1 MARRTMFTKL
11 GQGEP
16 AARTHAPLA
25 ARRLEMELR
34 EQAGDNAQAARG
46 PAPADVPAPE
56 PERMSPLPQADK
68 ALVDPL
74 DVPRP
79 FTVSN
84 DVASATED
92 GAPVIISVLGND
104 VGAAAV
110 ARINGV
116 AVTPGNIITLQSG
129 ARVIVN
135 ANGTLSYEVGT
146 AFQSLA
152 AGQTAQD
159 VFTYAASDGGGSP
172 LAPEGVFNAAAINGT
187 NGFVIHGA
195 AAGDRSGYSV
205 AGIGD
210 VNGDGRDDLLIS
222 ALSADLP
229 GRIDAGV
236 SYVVYGRQGG
246 FGASLDLGGLTAAT
260 GFAITGV
267 NAFDFSGASAR
278 AAGDV
283 NGDGLADF
291 IIGAPWGEAS
301 QGTNAGESYL
311 VFGRQGGFGTG
322 LDLATL
328 NGTNGVTFRGVAAGD
343 GLGFAVSA
351 AGDINGDGFDDLILG
366 AREANGT
373 GETDSGASYVV
384 FGRAGGFT
392 STIDVAGL
400 TGANGFAIIG
410 ADATD
415 RSGYSVAAAGDV
427 NGDGIDDLIIGAP
440 QGDPGGRANA
450 GEAYVVF
457 GRQGGFGATLDLGTL
472 SGTTGFTI
480 SGVDAGD
487 HAGWSVASAGD
498 LNGDG
503 RADMVIGAL
512 YADPAGRESAGE
524 TYVVFGR
531 SGGFGANL
539 DLSSMTAS
547 MGFTITGT
555 AAANLTGHSVA
566 SAGDVNGD
574 GIDDLLIGAIYA
586 DGTGGVDAGETY
598 VVFGRATGFSGTLDL
613 ATLNGQNGFAIGGIA
628 AGDFSGQSVSAAGDV
643 NGDGF
648 DDLIIGAPM
657 ADPSGRAD
665 AGSSYVVFGAADFT
679 RISTD
684 ATVTVTVTG
693 VNDAPVI
700 TSNGGGATG
709 AYTIVENTT
718 GPNTV
723 TAFDPDTGS
732 NLTFSIIGG
741 ADSARFTINSS
752 GVISLISAPDFEAP
766 TDQNGDNVYEVIVQ
780 VSDGQLTDTQ
790 TINLTVTN
798 ANEAP
803 VITSG
808 GGGPSASVPGFEN
821 STTATTVVAVDP
833 DAGANLAYSILSGR
847 DGARFAIDSATGV
860 LTFVTAPDFEAPTDQ
875 NGDNVYEVDV
885 QVSDGL
891 GGTDVQTLFINVGD
905 APETPVIT
913 SNGGGATAGYTI
925 AEGTLGPNP
934 VTAIDPDT
942 SSVLTYSIIGG
953 ADAALFTI
961 NASGVLSLISP
972 PDFEA
977 PADQNG
983 DNVYE
988 VIVQVSD
995 GQLTDTQTI
1004 NLTVTNANEAPVIT
1018 SNGGGAVGGY
1028 TISENTN
1035 GPNPITAA
1043 DPDAGTNLTY
1053 SIIGGPDAA
1062 LFTINAGVISFINP
1076 PDFEA
1081 PADQGGDNVYQVIV
1095 QTSDGQL
1102 TDTQTINITVTNA
1115 NEAPAITSGGGG
1127 TGVSFGV
1134 SENTTA
1140 VITMTASD
1148 PDAGA
1153 VLTWSI
1159 VASSADAALFA
1170 IDPATG
1176 VLTFVGPPSFEAP
1189 ADQNGDNTYVV
1200 DVQVSDGQGGVDVQT
1215 LNVQIGDVPEAPV
1228 ITSLGGGATG
1238 GYTISENT
1246 TGPSQV
1252 TAFDQ
1257 DAGSNLS
1264 YFILTGGDSA
1274 LFTMSPTG
1282 VLSFINAPDFET
1294 PADQNGD
1301 NVYEV
1306 TVQVSDGTRTDSQT
1320 ISVTVTNTNEAPV
1333 ITSAGGGPN
1342 GTISVNENTTAATTL
1357 TAADPDA
1364 GAQITWSIT
1373 GGADAALFSIDA
1385 ATGAVSFLAPA
1396 DFETP
1401 LDAGADNNY
1410 DIVVRASD
1418 GVNSDS
1424 QNLRITVTDVVEPG
1438 RPVLTGLS
1446 PSVTFSENVVN
1457 TSPQLIDFAVTFT
1470 DSDGDFAGGTLSLS
1484 GVLDEDRIA
1493 VRNEGSGAGQIGLSA
1508 SSSVTYGGVVI
1519 GLLTGGVG
1527 TDLTITF
1534 NAAATSAAI
1543 DALIQNLTYAN
1554 VSDAPTATRN
1564 LVLNVTDAAGN
1575 GLGSGP
1581 RFTQQTGANNPFDG
1595 LSVGGNTVPRPAL
1608 ADLDGDGDLDAVVG
1622 QFYGTLSYFENT
1634 GTVATPT
1641 FVQRVGTA
1649 NPFDGVDT
1657 GFFSAP
1663 VMADM
1668 DRDGDLDAV
1677 LGTGSGTVNY
1687 LENTGTEQAPTFI
1700 SRTGSANPFNGI
1712 SLGTDTL
1719 PAPVDLDGDGDL
1731 DLVVGRRDGL
1741 LNYFENTGSASTAVF
1756 TARTGSANPFNG
1768 VDVGTFSHPR
1778 FADIDGDGDL
1788 DAVVGEYQ
1796 GTLLYFENTGSVT
1809 APVFVQRTGQAN
1821 PFDGFNVAF
1830 ASSPTLGD
1838 LDGDG
1843 DLDVLV
1849 GEDVGT
1855 LNYLRNTTF
1864 PAPSITVTVTDS
1876 NDAPVITSAG
1886 GGPNGT
1892 VTVAENSQT
1901 VATVTA
1907 ADPDAGAQITWSIT
1921 GGADAALFSIDAD
1934 TGEVSFLAPPDFE
1947 TPLDAGADNNYD
1959 IVVQA
1964 SDGVS
1969 TDTQNLRVTVTDVA
1983 ESTLSLTDVVGL
1995 LAVKEGDPFVLID
2008 SDVTFTDAGDS
2019 YDGGL
2024 LAVTG
2029 LFSTDLIT
2037 VRNVGTGSGQIS
2049 IETGTVFFEG
2059 VDIGTIAPTQNVFSV
2074 LLNANANRAAIE
2086 ALVEALEYRSTSD
2099 VAVPPHNIAIGIFN
2113 SLSQSSG
2120 PVFVPIQFTADILNG
2135 TAGDDILDGLGG
2147 NDVINGFDGLDTL
2160 SGGDGNDTL
2169 FGGNGNDTLDGGV
2182 ADDILIGDDG
2192 DDTLTGGDGRDVLV
2206 GNALNDIMNGG
2217 ASDDFLDGG
2226 SGDDTMNGGGEDD
2239 RLLGGAGVDTLNGG
2253 DGHDRID
2260 GGDGDDTINGAAG
2273 HDLITGGAGVDTM
2286 RGGDGDDQL
2295 EGGIGNDEVRG
2306 EAGIDTAIFKGLS
2319 SAYTIQF
2326 ITAGVVQVTG
2336 ADGTDLVYD
2345 CEFLQFDDQLV
2356 SVTPAA
2362 NNEPPRITS
2371 NGGGL
2376 EAAIDINEG
2385 QTAVTTVVATDLFP
2399 GAVTYSIFGG
2409 ADAARFT
2416 IDAATGALS
2425 FITPPDFE
2433 APTDAGRDNTYDV
2446 IVSASDGQFSDLQ
2459 GITVTVLDV
2468 AGSPIPSTKGGG
2480 PEICYGPDDDGG
2492 DTGAPQVLPGMSD
2505 KIALPPLAD
2514 DWGDLRE
2521 ARDFFPQDSAYERT
2535 LPSADPLQQP
2545 PITPWDDGF
2554 A

>member
-1 MARRTMFTKL
+1 L
-11 GQGEP
+11 
-16 AARTHAPLA
+16 LA
-25 ARRLEMELR
+25 ARRLELELR
-34 EQAGDNAQAARG
+34 EQAGENAAAARG
-46 PAPADVPAPE
+46 PALVDVPVSE
-56 PERMSPLPQADK
+56 PERMTPLPRADK
-68 ALVDPL
+68 ALIEPL
-74 DVPRP
+74 DAPRP

-84 DVASATED
+84 DVANATED
-92 GAPVIISVLGND
+92 GGPVIISVLGND

-159 VFTYAASDGGGSP
+159 IFTYAATDGGGSP

-236 SYVVYGRQGG
+236 SYVVYGRQGS
-246 FGASLDLGGLTAAT
+246 FGASLDLGTLTAAT

-291 IIGAPWGEAS
+291 IIGAPWGEAT

-311 VFGRQGGFGTG
+311 VFGRQGGFGSG

-366 AREANGT
+366 AREANGP
-373 GETDSGASYVV
+373 GEADSGASYVV

-392 STIDVAGL
+392 AAIDVAGL
-400 TGANGFAIIG
+400 TGANGFTIIG
-410 ADATD
+410 TDATD

-472 SGTTGFTI
+472 SGTNGFTI

-531 SGGFGANL
+531 AGGFGANL
-539 DLSSMTAS
+539 DLSSMPAS
-547 MGFTITGT
+547 MGFTVTGT

-566 SAGDVNGD
+566 SAGDINGD

-598 VVFGRATGFSGTLDL
+598 VVFGRTTGFGGVLDL
-613 ATLNGQNGFAIGGIA
+613 ASLNGQTGFAIGGLA

-643 NGDGF
+643 NSDGF

-665 AGSSYVVFGAADFT
+665 AGSSYVIFGAANIT
-679 RISTD
+679 RTSND

-693 VNDAPVI
+693 INDAPVI
-700 TSNGGGATG
+700 TSNGGGSTG

-723 TAFDPDTGS
+723 TAFDPDAGA
-732 NLTFSIIGG
+732 NLTYSISGG
-741 ADSARFTINSS
+741 ADAARFTINSA
-752 GVISLISAPDFEAP
+752 GVISLINAPDFEAP

-790 TINLTVTN
+790 TIRLTVVN

-808 GGGPSASVPGFEN
+808 GGGPSVAVPGFEN

-833 DAGANLAYSILSGR
+833 DAGANLTYSILTGR
-847 DGARFAIDSATGV
+847 DGARFMIDPVTGV

-875 NGDNVYEVDV
+875 NGDSVYEVDV

-891 GGTDVQTLFINVGD
+891 GGTDVQTIFVNVGN
-905 APETPVIT
+905 APEAPVIT
-913 SNGGGATAGYTI
+913 SNGGGATGSYTI
-925 AEGTLGPNP
+925 VEGTLGPNP
-934 VTAIDPDT
+934 IIAVDPDIP
-942 SSVLTYSIIGG
+942 SILTYSITGG

-961 NASGVLSLISP
+961 NASGVLSLINP

-977 PADQNG
+977 PADQND
-983 DNVYE
+983 DNIYE
-988 VIVQVSD
+988 VIVQASD

-1018 SNGGGAVGGY
+1018 SGGGGANATVFVAESTG
-1028 TISENTN
+1028 
-1035 GPNPITAA
+1035 TAA
-1043 DPDAGTNLTY
+1043 
-1053 SIIGGPDAA
+1053 
-1062 LFTINAGVISFINP
+1062 
-1076 PDFEA
+1076 
-1081 PADQGGDNVYQVIV
+1081 
-1095 QTSDGQL
+1095 
-1102 TDTQTINITVTNA
+1102 
-1115 NEAPAITSGGGG
+1115 
-1127 TGVSFGV
+1127 
-1134 SENTTA
+1134 
-1140 VITMTASD
+1140 
-1148 PDAGA
+1148 
-1153 VLTWSI
+1153 
-1159 VASSADAALFA
+1159 
-1170 IDPATG
+1170 
-1176 VLTFVGPPSFEAP
+1176 
-1189 ADQNGDNTYVV
+1189 
-1200 DVQVSDGQGGVDVQT
+1200 
-1215 LNVQIGDVPEAPV
+1215 
-1228 ITSLGGGATG
+1228 
-1238 GYTISENT
+1238 
-1246 TGPSQV
+1246 
-1252 TAFDQ
+1252 
-1257 DAGSNLS
+1257 
-1264 YFILTGGDSA
+1264 
-1274 LFTMSPTG
+1274 
-1282 VLSFINAPDFET
+1282 
-1294 PADQNGD
+1294 
-1301 NVYEV
+1301 
-1306 TVQVSDGTRTDSQT
+1306 
-1320 ISVTVTNTNEAPV
+1320 
-1333 ITSAGGGPN
+1333 
-1342 GTISVNENTTAATTL
+1342 TL

-1373 GGADAALFSIDA
+1373 GGADSTRFTIDA
-1385 ATGAVSFLAPA
+1385 ATGVVSFVALP
-1396 DFETP
+1396 DFELP
-1401 LDAGADNNY
+1401 LDAGGDNNY
-1410 DIVVRASD
+1410 DIVVQASD
-1418 GVNSDS
+1418 GVNTDT
-1424 QNLRITVTDVVEPG
+1424 QNLRVTVTDVIEPG
-1438 RPVLTGLS
+1438 PPVLIGLA
-1446 PSVTFSENVVN
+1446 PSVTFSENAVN
-1457 TSPQLIDFAVTFT
+1457 AGPQLLDLDVTFT

-1484 GVLDEDRIA
+1484 GVLAEDRIS
-1493 VRNEGSGAGQIGLSA
+1493 VRNQGSGAGQIGLSG
-1508 SSSVTYGGVVI
+1508 SSSVTYGGVII

-1534 NAAATSAAI
+1534 NSAATSAAI

-1564 LVLNVTDAAGN
+1564 LVLNVMDAAGTS
-1575 GLGSGP
+1575 LDSGP

-1634 GTVATPT
+1634 GTAAAPT

-1663 VMADM
+1663 FMADM
-1668 DRDGDLDAV
+1668 DGDGDLDAI

-1687 LENTGTEQAPTFI
+1687 LENTGTEQAPTFV
-1700 SRTGSANPFNGI
+1700 SRSGSANPFNGI

-1719 PAPVDLDGDGDL
+1719 PALVDLDGDGDL
-1731 DLVVGRRDGL
+1731 DAVIGRRDGL

-1768 VDVGTFSHPR
+1768 VDVGTFSHPS

-1849 GEDVGT
+1849 GEDVGP
-1855 LNYLRNTTF
+1855 LNYLRNTTV
-1864 PAPSITVTVTDS
+1864 PAPSITITVTGS

-1886 GGPNGT
+1886 GSTNGT
-1892 VTVAENSQT
+1892 VFVAEGSRLAT
-1901 VATVTA
+1901 TVTA

-1921 GGADAALFSIDAD
+1921 GGADAALFAIDAA
-1934 TGEVSFLAPPDFE
+1934 TGVVSFLAPSDFE
-1947 TPLDAGADNNYD
+1947 TPLDAGGDNNYD

-1969 TDTQNLRVTVTDVA
+1969 TDSQNLRISVTDVS
-1983 ESTLSLTDVVGL
+1983 ENTLSLTDVVGGV
-1995 LAVKEGDPFVLID
+1995 AMNEGDPFILID
-2008 SDVTFTDAGDS
+2008 GDVTFTDAGAS

-2024 LAVTG
+2024 LAITG
-2029 LFSTDLIT
+2029 LLPTDLIT
-2037 VRNVGTGSGQIS
+2037 INNVGTGSGQIS
-2049 IETGTVFFEG
+2049 LELGVVSFEG
-2059 VDIGTIAPTQNVFSV
+2059 VDIGTIAPSQSVFSV
-2074 LLNANANRAAIE
+2074 LFNANANRAAIE
-2086 ALVEALEYRSTSD
+2086 ALVEALQIRSTSD
-2099 VAVPPHNIAIGIFN
+2099 IAVPPHNIVLEIFN
-2113 SLSQSSG
+2113 GLGQGSA
-2120 PVFVPIQFTADILNG
+2120 PVIVPIQFTADILNG
-2135 TAGDDILDGLGG
+2135 TADNDILDGLRG
-2147 NDVINGFDGLDTL
+2147 NDVISGFDGLDTL
-2160 SGGDGNDTL
+2160 SGGEGNDTL
-2169 FGGNGNDTLDGGV
+2169 FGGNGNDNLDGGV
-2182 ADDILIGDDG
+2182 ADDTLSGDDG
-2192 DDTLTGGDGRDVLV
+2192 DDTLNGGDGRDRLF
-2206 GNALNDIMNGG
+2206 GNALNDILNGD

-2226 SGDDTMNGGGEDD
+2226 SGDDTLNGGGEDD
-2239 RLLGGAGVDTLNGG
+2239 RLLGGDGADTLDGG
-2253 DGHDRID
+2253 DGHDRLD
-2260 GGDGDDTINGAAG
+2260 GGGGSDLLTGGAG
-2273 HDLITGGAGVDTM
+2273 HDLLTGGAGVDTM

-2295 EGGIGNDEVRG
+2295 SGGGDNDEIRG
-2306 EAGIDTAIFKGLS
+2306 EAGIDTAVFKGPFS
-2319 SAYTIQF
+2319 SYTVQI

-2336 ADGTDLVYD
+2336 PDGSDLVFD
-2345 CEFLQFDDQLV
+2345 CEFLQFDDQTV
-2356 SVTPAA
+2356 SLSPAL

-2371 NGGGL
+2371 DGGGI
-2376 EAAIDINEG
+2376 EVAIDINEG
-2385 QTAVTTVVATDLFP
+2385 QTAVTTVVATDLPP

-2409 ADAARFT
+2409 ADAAQFT
-2416 IDAATGALS
+2416 IDAATGALT
-2425 FITPPDFE
+2425 FITAPDFE

-2459 GITVTVLDV
+2459 GITVTVLDI
-2468 AGSPIPSTKGGG
+2468 AGAPVRSSKGGG
-2480 PEICYGPDDDGG
+2480 PEICYAPDDAGG
-2492 DTGAPQVLPGMSD
+2492 DAAPPQVLPGMSD
-2505 KIALPPLAD
+2505 KSDLPPLMD
-2514 DWGDLRE
+2514 DRADLRE
-2521 ARDFFPQDSAYERT
+2521 ARDFFPQESSHALT
-2535 LPSADPLQQP
+2535 LPSADPLHQP
-2545 PITPWDDGF
+2545 PIAPWDDGF
-2554 A
+2554 S

>member
-1 MARRTMFTKL
+1 MTNRTMLSKL
-11 GQGEP
+11 GLNEP
-16 AARTHAPLA
+16 AARAHPLLA
-25 ARRLEMELR
+25 ARRLELELR
-34 EQAGDNAQAARG
+34 EQAGDNAAAARG
-46 PAPADVPAPE
+46 PALVDVPVSE
-56 PERMSPLPQADK
+56 PERMPPLPRADK
-68 ALVDPL
+68 ALIEPL
-74 DVPRP
+74 DAPRP

-84 DVASATED
+84 DVANATED
-92 GAPVIISVLGND
+92 GGPVIISVLGND

-152 AGQTAQD
+152 AGQTAED
-159 VFTYAASDGGGSP
+159 IFTYSAADGGGSP

-246 FGASLDLGGLTAAT
+246 FGASLDLGALTAAT

-291 IIGAPWGEAS
+291 IIGAPWGEAT

-366 AREANGT
+366 AREANGP
-373 GETDSGASYVV
+373 GEVDSGASYVV

-392 STIDVAGL
+392 AAIDVAGL

-472 SGTTGFTI
+472 SGTNGFTI

-531 SGGFGANL
+531 AGGFGANL
-539 DLSSMTAS
+539 DLSSMPAS
-547 MGFTITGT
+547 TGFTITGT

-566 SAGDVNGD
+566 SAGDINGD

-586 DGTGGVDAGETY
+586 DGTGGADAGETY
-598 VVFGRATGFSGTLDL
+598 VVFGRTTGFGGVLDL
-613 ATLNGQNGFAIGGIA
+613 ASLNGQTGFAIGGLA

-665 AGSSYVVFGAADFT
+665 AGSSYVVFGAANINRT
-679 RISTD
+679 SND

-709 AYTIVENTT
+709 GYTIVENTT
-718 GPNTV
+718 GPNTI
-723 TAFDPDTGS
+723 TAFDPDAGA

-741 ADSARFTINSS
+741 ADAARFTINSA

-790 TINLTVTN
+790 TISLTVTN

-803 VITSG
+803 VITSN

-833 DAGANLAYSILSGR
+833 DAGANLVYSILTGR
-847 DGARFAIDSATGV
+847 DGARFVIDPATGV

-891 GGTDVQTLFINVGD
+891 GGTDVQTIFVNVGN
-905 APETPVIT
+905 APEAPVIT
-913 SNGGGATAGYTI
+913 SNGGGATGSYTI

-934 VTAIDPDT
+934 ITAIDPDT

-953 ADAALFTI
+953 ADAALFAI

-988 VIVQVSD
+988 VIVQASD

-1018 SNGGGAVGGY
+1018 SNGGGAFGGY

-1062 LFTINAGVISFINP
+1062 LFAINAGVISFINP
-1076 PDFEA
+1076 PNFEA
-1081 PADQGGDNVYQVIV
+1081 PADQDGDNVYQVIV

-1102 TDTQTINITVTNA
+1102 TDSQTLNITVTNA
-1115 NEAPAITSGGGG
+1115 NEAPVITSGGGG
-1127 TGVSFGV
+1127 AGVSFGI

-1140 VITMTASD
+1140 VITMTAAD

-1153 VLTWSI
+1153 NLTWSI
-1159 VASSADAALFA
+1159 VAGSADAALFA
-1170 IDPATG
+1170 INPATG
-1176 VLTFVGPPSFEAP
+1176 VLTFVGAPSFEAP
-1189 ADQNGDNTYVV
+1189 ADQNGDNIYVV

-1238 GYTISENT
+1238 GYTIVENT

-1252 TAFDQ
+1252 AAVDQ

-1320 ISVTVTNTNEAPV
+1320 ISVTVTNTNEAPL
-1333 ITSAGGGPN
+1333 ITSNGGGPN
-1342 GTISVNENTTAATTL
+1342 GTVSVAEGTATATTV

-1364 GAQITWSIT
+1364 GAQIIYSIT
-1373 GGADAALFSIDA
+1373 GGADAALFSINA
-1385 ATGAVSFLAPA
+1385 ATGAVSFLAPS

-1401 LDAGADNNY
+1401 LDAG
-1410 DIVVRASD
+1410 
-1418 GVNSDS
+1418 G
-1424 QNLRITVTDVVEPG
+1424 
-1438 RPVLTGLS
+1438 
-1446 PSVTFSENVVN
+1446 
-1457 TSPQLIDFAVTFT
+1457 
-1470 DSDGDFAGGTLSLS
+1470 
-1484 GVLDEDRIA
+1484 
-1493 VRNEGSGAGQIGLSA
+1493 
-1508 SSSVTYGGVVI
+1508 
-1519 GLLTGGVG
+1519 
-1527 TDLTITF
+1527 
-1534 NAAATSAAI
+1534 
-1543 DALIQNLTYAN
+1543 
-1554 VSDAPTATRN
+1554 
-1564 LVLNVTDAAGN
+1564 
-1575 GLGSGP
+1575 
-1581 RFTQQTGANNPFDG
+1581 
-1595 LSVGGNTVPRPAL
+1595 
-1608 ADLDGDGDLDAVVG
+1608 
-1622 QFYGTLSYFENT
+1622 
-1634 GTVATPT
+1634 
-1641 FVQRVGTA
+1641 
-1649 NPFDGVDT
+1649 
-1657 GFFSAP
+1657 
-1663 VMADM
+1663 
-1668 DRDGDLDAV
+1668 
-1677 LGTGSGTVNY
+1677 
-1687 LENTGTEQAPTFI
+1687 
-1700 SRTGSANPFNGI
+1700 
-1712 SLGTDTL
+1712 
-1719 PAPVDLDGDGDL
+1719 
-1731 DLVVGRRDGL
+1731 
-1741 LNYFENTGSASTAVF
+1741 
-1756 TARTGSANPFNG
+1756 
-1768 VDVGTFSHPR
+1768 
-1778 FADIDGDGDL
+1778 
-1788 DAVVGEYQ
+1788 
-1796 GTLLYFENTGSVT
+1796 
-1809 APVFVQRTGQAN
+1809 
-1821 PFDGFNVAF
+1821 
-1830 ASSPTLGD
+1830 
-1838 LDGDG
+1838 
-1843 DLDVLV
+1843 
-1849 GEDVGT
+1849 
-1855 LNYLRNTTF
+1855 
-1864 PAPSITVTVTDS
+1864 
-1876 NDAPVITSAG
+1876 
-1886 GGPNGT
+1886 
-1892 VTVAENSQT
+1892 
-1901 VATVTA
+1901 
-1907 ADPDAGAQITWSIT
+1907 
-1921 GGADAALFSIDAD
+1921 
-1934 TGEVSFLAPPDFE
+1934 
-1947 TPLDAGADNNYD
+1947 DNNYD

-1969 TDTQNLRVTVTDVA
+1969 TDSQNLRISVTDVA
-1983 ESTLSLTDVVGL
+1983 ENALSLTDVVGGV
-1995 LAVKEGDPFVLID
+1995 AMNEGDPFILID
-2008 SDVTFTDAGDS
+2008 ADVTFTDAGAG

-2024 LAVTG
+2024 LTITG
-2029 LFSTDLIT
+2029 LLPTDLIT
-2037 VRNVGTGSGQIS
+2037 INNAGTGSGQIGLELGVVS
-2049 IETGTVFFEG
+2049 FEG
-2059 VDIGTIAPTQNVFSV
+2059 VDIGTVAPSQNVFSV
-2074 LLNANANRAAIE
+2074 LFNANANRAAIE
-2086 ALVEALEYRSTSD
+2086 ALVEALQIRSTSD
-2099 VAVPPHNIAIGIFN
+2099 IAVPPHNIVLEIFN
-2113 SLSQSSG
+2113 GLGQGSA
-2120 PVFVPIQFTADILNG
+2120 PVIVPIQFTADILNG
-2135 TAGDDILDGLGG
+2135 TADNDILDGLRG
-2147 NDVINGFDGLDTL
+2147 NDVISGFDGLDTL
-2160 SGGDGNDTL
+2160 FGGEGNDTL
-2169 FGGNGNDTLDGGV
+2169 FGGNGNDNLDGGV
-2182 ADDILIGDDG
+2182 ADDTLSGDDG
-2192 DDTLTGGDGRDVLV
+2192 DDTLNGGDGRDRLF
-2206 GNALNDIMNGG
+2206 GNALNDILNGDS
-2217 ASDDFLDGG
+2217 SDDFLDGG
-2226 SGDDTMNGGGEDD
+2226 SGDDTLNGGSEDD
-2239 RLLGGAGVDTLNGG
+2239 RLLGGDGGDTLDGG
-2253 DGHDRID
+2253 DGHDRLD
-2260 GGDGDDTINGAAG
+2260 GGDGSDILTGGAG
-2273 HDLITGGAGVDTM
+2273 HDLLTGGAGVDTM

-2295 EGGIGNDEVRG
+2295 SGGGDNDEIRG
-2306 EAGIDTAIFKGLS
+2306 EAGIDTAVFKGQAS
-2319 SAYTIQF
+2319 SYTVQI

-2336 ADGTDLVYD
+2336 PDGSDLVFD
-2345 CEFLQFDDQLV
+2345 CEFLQFDDQIV
-2356 SVTPAA
+2356 SLTPAA

-2371 NGGGL
+2371 DGGGI

-2385 QTAVTTVVATDLFP
+2385 QTVVTTVVATDLTLGP
-2399 GAVTYSIFGG
+2399 VTYSIFGG
-2409 ADAARFT
+2409 ADAAQFT

-2425 FITPPDFE
+2425 FITAPDFE

-2446 IVSASDGQFSDLQ
+2446 IVSASDGQLSDLQ
-2459 GITVTVLDV
+2459 GITVTVLDI
-2468 AGSPIPSTKGGG
+2468 AGAPVRTSKGGG
-2480 PEICYGPDDDGG
+2480 PEICYAPYDAGGEAGP
-2492 DTGAPQVLPGMSD
+2492 PQVLPGMFD
-2505 KIALPPLAD
+2505 KADLPPLVD
-2514 DWGDLRE
+2514 DWADLRE
-2521 ARDFFPQDSAYERT
+2521 ARDFFPQESSHERT
-2535 LPSADPLQQP
+2535 LPSADPLHQP
-2545 PITPWDDGF
+2545 PVPHWDDGF